1 MKQIRSVFT
10 FNFLHLLTMY
20 LIDFRTKRLIS
31 KKEKKSNTLHAETVI
46 KDRYVYEGKKLTIFN
61 V

>member
-1 MKQIRSVFT
+1 
-10 FNFLHLLTMY
+10 MY

-31 KKEKKSNTLHAETVI
+31 KKEKKSNTLHVETVI

>member
-31 KKEKKSNTLHAETVI
+31 KKEKKSNTFHVETVI

>member
-1 MKQIRSVFT
+1 
-10 FNFLHLLTMY
+10 MY

-31 KKEKKSNTLHAETVI
+31 KKEKKSNTLHDETVI